1 MAAPGGEV
9 RAATRRPFSA
19 NGAGWRGNKVRCVN
33 SFDPDDES
41 PYVEADPESGVQI
54 GDDLVEIDVER
65 ALALLDRITADLPGG
80 GESREGQRQMVA
92 AVARAFS
99 RREHAIIEAGTGV
112 GKSLA
117 YLVPAAMSGQR
128 VVVATAT
135 KNLQDQ
141 LAHKDAPTVAAVA
154 PRTRVAVLKGKSN
167 YLCRNRAHATGGGSQ
182 LSFDDGSSVP
192 RGVADQ
198 MRRVL
203 AWAEETETGDRDEL
217 PFELDARA
225 WRGLSVT
232 PQECLGRAQC
242 PQGHNCFHELAKD
255 RAAESS
261 LVIVNTHLY
270 AAHLASGSMLLPAHD
285 FVVFDEAHEVLDIFA
300 SLLGT
305 SLNATRLRA
314 FATVA
319 KPLVGPALDETA
331 TDLVA
336 SADRLAA
343 ILEIQYGEGEL
354 AGLGG
359 DAQRE
364 VDTATALTTRLVESL
379 RALETTGADDEAR
392 KIRALGP
399 GVHLA
404 NDLARVA
411 HPQKGEILYL
421 SRREREIDLEV
432 NLVDVGPRLRDDLW
446 GHVSA
451 VLTSAT
457 IPDSL
462 PAQLG
467 LDDVAIET
475 FASPFDYAHHSLL
488 YVPAGFPGRNES
500 GAEAAIVEELV
511 TLIDAAGGRTLA
523 LFTNRAV
530 MGRVAD
536 AVAARIETPV
546 LVQGTLS
553 RQRIIEEFR
562 DSAAAS
568 LFAVTSFWQG
578 IDVPGHSLSLVTIDR
593 LPFSVPNDPLLKARQ
608 ERATNPFFEVDLPR
622 ATMLLAQGVGR
633 LIRSRTDRG
642 VVAVLDTRLAE
653 ARYRSL
659 LFKKLP
665 PMKRTRDQNEVTSFL
680 RELRG

>member
-1 MAAPGGEV
+1 MQ
-9 RAATRRPFSA
+9 
-19 NGAGWRGNKVRCVN
+19 
-33 SFDPDDES
+33 SFDPDDDAPDRE
-41 PYVEADPESGVQI
+41 VDAESGVQI
-54 GDDLVEIDVER
+54 DDDLVEIDVDR
-65 ALALLDRITADLPGG
+65 ALALLDRITARLPGG
-80 GESREGQRQMVA
+80 GESRDGQRQMVA
-92 AVARAFS
+92 AVASAFS

-117 YLVPAAMSGQR
+117 YLVPAAMSGHR

-141 LAHKDAPTVAAVA
+141 LAQKDAPTVAALA
-154 PRTRVAVLKGKSN
+154 TRTRVAVLKGKNN
-167 YLCRNRAHATGGGSQ
+167 YLCRNRALATGGGTQ

-192 RGVADQ
+192 QGVADQ

-203 AWAEETETGDRDEL
+203 AWADETETGDRDEL

-255 RAAESS
+255 RAADSS
-261 LVIVNTHLY
+261 IVIVNTHLY
-270 AAHLASGSMLLPAHD
+270 AAHLASGAMLLPAHD

-300 SLLGT
+300 ALLGT
-305 SLNATRLRA
+305 SLNAARLRA
-314 FATVA
+314 FASVA
-319 KPLVGPALDETA
+319 KPLVGPSLADVA
-331 TDLVA
+331 TNLIA
-336 SADRLAA
+336 SADRLAT
-343 ILEIQYGEGEL
+343 ILEIQYDAQEL
-354 AGLGG
+354 AGLGP

-364 VDTATALTTRLVESL
+364 LETAAGLTTRLVESL
-379 RALETTGADDEAR
+379 RALETAGAEDEAR
-392 KIRALGP
+392 KIRTLGP

-404 NDLARVA
+404 SDLARVA
-411 HPQKGEILYL
+411 NPQKGEILYL
-421 SRREREIDLEV
+421 SRRDREVELEV
-432 NLVDVGPRLRDDLW
+432 NLVDVGPRLREELW
-446 GHVSA
+446 GQVTA

-467 LDDVAIET
+467 LEDVRIET

-500 GAEAAIVEELV
+500 GAEAAIIDELV

-530 MGRVAD
+530 MNRVAE
-536 AVAARIETPV
+536 AVAARIDTPV

-553 RQRIIEEFR
+553 RQRIIEKFR
-562 DSAAAS
+562 DSAEAS

-578 IDVPGHSLSLVTIDR
+578 IDVAGHSLSLVTIDR

-608 ERATNPFFEVDLPR
+608 ERSANPFFDVDLPR

-633 LIRSRTDRG
+633 LIRNRSDRG

-665 PMKRTRDQNEVTSFL
+665 PMKRTRDRREVTSFL
-680 RELRG
+680 EELRR

>member
-1 MAAPGGEV
+1 M
-9 RAATRRPFSA
+9 R
-19 NGAGWRGNKVRCVN
+19 
-33 SFDPDDES
+33 SFDPDDDAPFVETD
-41 PYVEADPESGVQI
+41 VEAGVQI
-54 GDDLVEIDVER
+54 DHDLVDIDVDR
-65 ALALLDRITADLPGG
+65 ALALLDQITAHLPGG

-117 YLVPAAMSGQR
+117 YLVPAALSGQR
-128 VVVATAT
+128 VVIATAT

-141 LAHKDAPTVAAVA
+141 LASKDAPTVAAVA
-154 PRTRVAVLKGKSN
+154 SRTRVAVLKGKSN
-167 YLCRNRAHATGGGSQ
+167 YLCRNRAQANAGGAQ

-192 RGVADQ
+192 KGVADQ

-203 AWAEETETGDRDEL
+203 RWADETTTGDRDEL
-217 PFELDARA
+217 SFEIDARA
-225 WRGLSVT
+225 WRSLSVT

-261 LVIVNTHLY
+261 ILIVNTHLY
-270 AAHLASGSMLLPAHD
+270 AAHLASGAMLLPAHEY
-285 FVVFDEAHEVLDIFA
+285 VVFDEAHEVLDIFA

-305 SLNATRLRA
+305 SLNASRLRA
-314 FATVA
+314 FAGAARTLLGPHETDVA
-319 KPLVGPALDETA
+319 G
-331 TDLVA
+331 DLAA

-343 ILEIQYGEGEL
+343 ILELQFDAQEL
-354 AGLGG
+354 SGLGA

-364 VDTATALTTRLVESL
+364 IETATALTTRLLEAV
-379 RALETTGADDEAR
+379 RTLETSGPDDEAR
-392 KIRALGP
+392 KIRTLGP

-404 NDLARVA
+404 GDLARVA
-411 HPQKGEILYL
+411 HPGAGELLFL
-421 SRREREIDLEV
+421 SRRDKEIDLEV
-432 NLVDVGPRLRDDLW
+432 NLVDVGPRLHDELW
-446 GHVSA
+446 GNVSA

-462 PAQLG
+462 PRQLG
-467 LDDVAIET
+467 LVDVRIES
-475 FASPFDYAHHSLL
+475 FASPFDYPHHSLL
-488 YVPAGFPGRNES
+488 YVPAGFPGRNEPRAE
-500 GAEAAIVEELV
+500 GAIIDELT
-511 TLIDAAGGRTLA
+511 TLIAAAGGRTLA
-523 LFTNRAV
+523 LFTNRSV
-530 MGRVAD
+530 MNRVAE
-536 AVAARIETPV
+536 AVADRLTTPV

-553 RQRIIEEFR
+553 RQRIIEKFR
-562 DSAAAS
+562 DDAEAS

-608 ERATNPFFEVDLPR
+608 ERSANPFFEVDLPR

-633 LIRSRTDRG
+633 LIRTRDDRG

-653 ARYRSL
+653 ARYRSA

-665 PMKRTRDQNEVTSFL
+665 PMKRTRDQGEVTAFL
-680 RELRG
+680 RALREG

>member
-1 MAAPGGEV
+1 M
-9 RAATRRPFSA
+9 
-19 NGAGWRGNKVRCVN
+19 K
-33 SFDPDDES
+33 SFDPDDDVGDVGD
-41 PYVEADPESGVQI
+41 VEVDVATGIQLDH
-54 GDDLVEIDVER
+54 DLVDIDVDR
-65 ALALLDRITADLPGG
+65 ALALLDRITQHLPGG
-80 GESREGQRQMVA
+80 GESRAGQRQMVA
-92 AVARAFS
+92 AIATALS
-99 RREHAIIEAGTGV
+99 RHEHAIIEAGTGV

-141 LAHKDAPTVAAVA
+141 LAHKDAPTVAEVA
-154 PRTRVAVLKGKSN
+154 QRTTVAVLKGKNN
-167 YLCRNRAHATGGGSQ
+167 YLCRNRALATGSAGQ
-182 LSFDDGSSVP
+182 LSFDDGASVP
-192 RGVADQ
+192 QGVADQ

-203 AWAEETETGDRDEL
+203 RWAEETPTGDRDEL
-217 PFELDARA
+217 TFEVDPRA
-225 WRGLSVT
+225 WRQLAVT

-261 LVIVNTHLY
+261 IVIVNTHLY

-285 FVVFDEAHEVLDIFA
+285 FVVFDEAHEILDIFA
-300 SLLGT
+300 ALLGT

-314 FATVA
+314 YATVA
-319 KPLVGPALDETA
+319 RGVLGPDHADTA
-331 TDLVA
+331 NDLVA
-336 SADRLAA
+336 SADRLTA
-343 ILEIQYGEGEL
+343 ILEIQYSTQEL
-354 AGLGG
+354 TGLGP

-364 VDTATALTTRLVESL
+364 IETAATLTTRLLEAL
-379 RALETTGADDEAR
+379 RAGTTSNADEEAR

-399 GVHLA
+399 GVHLS

-411 HPQKGEILYL
+411 HPQKGEVLYL
-421 SRREREIDLEV
+421 SRRDREIDLEV
-432 NLVDVGPRLRDDLW
+432 NLVDVGPRLREDLW
-446 GHVSA
+446 GDVTA

-467 LDDVAIET
+467 LDDVRIET

-488 YVPAGFPGRNES
+488 YVPANFPGRNET
-500 GAEAAIVEELV
+500 GAEAAIIEELV
-511 TLIDAAGGRTLA
+511 TLITAAGGRTLA

-530 MGRVAD
+530 MNRVAE
-536 AVAARIETPV
+536 AVAARLDTPV

-553 RQRIIEEFR
+553 RQRIIEQFR
-562 DSAAAS
+562 DAAEAS

-608 ERATNPFFEVDLPR
+608 ERSSNPFFDVDLPR

-633 LIRSRTDRG
+633 LIRNRSDRG

-665 PMKRTRDQNEVTSFL
+665 PMKRTRDQGEVTSFL
-680 RELRG
+680 EGLRAPSPTTDS